1 MTSLITPG
9 KQYAHLDAETAK
21 NTLLMFAQLEPQSFN
36 IKMSQDLSVKH
47 SDPFDFY
54 RDYFIEMGLIERLG
68 NGGGLQLTKT
78 GIDLA
83 TGQIRDP
90 ISREDAVK
98 EIKAIRER
106 ADWVLDDPDQIFY
119 ARSVFIFG
127 SYVDTDKAMLGDLD
141 VGVSFGL
148 KPEYRRMSD
157 EQLGLIARSIQ
168 KRASA
173 GKSEGEV
180 PDVRGWAKE
189 RMLGHIH
196 AGKEFI
202 SLHASHE
209 LPTLRIQNALWVYDS
224 TKALSEPLALSKK
237 ELVTINHY
245 LSKTM

>member
-1 MTSLITPG
+1 MTSLINPG
-9 KQYAHLDAETAK
+9 KRYAHLDAETAK
-21 NTLLMFAQLEPQSFN
+21 STLLMFAQLEPQSFN
-36 IKMSQDLSVKH
+36 IKMSQDQSVKH

-68 NGGGLQLTKT
+68 NGGLQLTKN

-90 ISREDAVK
+90 VPREDAAR

-127 SYVDTDKAMLGDLD
+127 SYVDTDKTMLGDLD

-148 KPEYRRMSD
+148 KPEYRRMGD

-173 GKSEGEV
+173 GKNESDV
-180 PDVRGWAKE
+180 PDVRVWARE
-189 RMLGHIH
+189 RMLRHIH
-196 AGKEFI
+196 AGNDFI

-209 LPTLRIQNALWVYDS
+209 LPALRIQNALWVYDS
-224 TKALSEPLALSKK
+224 TKALSEPMALSKK

>member
-21 NTLLMFAQLEPQSFN
+21 NTLLMFARLEPQSFN
-36 IKMSQDLSVKH
+36 IKMSQDQSVIH

-54 RDYFIEMGLIERLG
+54 RDFFIEMGLIERV
-68 NGGGLQLTKT
+68 NSGGFQLTKT

-90 ISREDAVK
+90 ISRDDAVK

-148 KPEYRRMSD
+148 KPEYRRMAD

-173 GKSEGEV
+173 GKDESEV
-180 PDVRGWAKE
+180 ANVREWAKE
-189 RMLGHIH
+189 RMLRHIH
-196 AGKEFI
+196 AGNDFI

-224 TKALSEPLALSKK
+224 NKALSEPLALSKK

-245 LSKTM
+245 LSKSM